1 LFFFSNYS
9 ESYHFD
15 GVVIS
20 DCDAVD
26 TIISGHHY
34 TSTVEDTVAVALHA
48 GTDIDCGSFYA
59 KHTQQALDNKTIV
72 EADID
77 QALERAFNVLIRL
90 GYFDPPEQQPYRH
103 ITKDE
108 VDTAESR
115 QLALE
120 AAEQS
125 IVLLKNIDK
134 SLPLDLNQ
142 LQNKRI
148 ALIGPNANVS
158 RLMQGNYYGTA
169 PFLIDPRTAFERIA
183 QGNNDSLMSFDFSFF
198 SLSLLFK
205 IIRSMFHSF
214 VDVKSLVIMKV
225 TLQRLLN

>member
-1 LFFFSNYS
+1 MVFHRVQINSYCKQLHGKKNWFLFEFFRFIFIFS

-26 TIISGHHY
+26 TIMNGHHY
-34 TSTVEDTVAVALHA
+34 TSTVQDTVAVALHA
-48 GTDIDCGSFYA
+48 GTDIDCGSFYS
-59 KHTQQALDNKTIV
+59 KHTQEALDNKTIV

-77 QALERAFNVLIRL
+77 QALERAFNVLVRL

-103 ITKDE
+103 VSKND
-108 VDTAESR
+108 VDTMESR

-125 IVLLKNIDK
+125 IVLLKNTNK
-134 SLPLDLNQ
+134 SLPLDINQ

-158 RLMQGNYYGTA
+158 RLMQGNYFGKA
-169 PFLIDPRTAFERIA
+169 PFLIDPRTAFEQIT
-183 QGNNDSLMSFDFSFF
+183 QGNY
-198 SLSLLFK
+198 
-205 IIRSMFHSF
+205 
-214 VDVKSLVIMKV
+214 
-225 TLQRLLN
+225 